1 MRETL
6 LEPTTKQVDLYVGF
20 TNKITGERFRV
31 ISETRASITFHWTV
45 QPQGYVPFEHIH
57 INQDEIFHIRHG
69 EARIVIDGEEVI
81 ARPGDIVRV
90 PKGKPHIAFNNKREL
105 LDCMVSFEPSLDS
118 YKFFQCF
125 GGLTIDDDMDKRG
138 EINIPKM
145 LYFTKRMS
153 ARCLS
158 RPTKIPSMVFGIAL
172 SIFYIAGKLLG
183 WEKDYIRYTG
193 SPTH

>member
-1 MRETL
+1 
-6 LEPTTKQVDLYVGF
+6 
-20 TNKITGERFRV
+20 
-31 ISETRASITFHWTV
+31 
-45 QPQGYVPFEHIH
+45 
-57 INQDEIFHIRHG
+57 
-69 EARIVIDGEEVI
+69 
-81 ARPGDIVRV
+81 
-90 PKGKPHIAFNNKREL
+90 
-105 LDCMVSFEPSLDS
+105 
-118 YKFFQCF
+118 
-125 GGLTIDDDMDKRG
+125 MDKHG